1 MLSVTRQIYGM
12 ESPTDTM
19 WGCTW
24 APHLML
30 TQLAP
35 ITTTLIARGIVEQ
48 LADRGI
54 VEQLADRGIV
64 EQLIAPQ
71 YLFEVV
77 LTSKYLCS
85 YNGMITG

>member
-1 MLSVTRQIYGM
+1 MLSVMVWSHQWTPCEVAQ
-12 ESPTDTM
+12 
-19 WGCTW
+19 

-35 ITTTLIARGIVEQ
+35 ITTTVIVG
-48 LADRGI
+48 GI

-64 EQLIAPQ
+64 EQLIALQ
-71 YLFEVV
+71 YLFVVV

-85 YNGMITG
+85 YDGMITG